1 MPVLLTRRE
10 SHPSKVSVKE
20 RIHMYSDHV
29 KQKGGTPPAP
39 EPTMFVQKG
48 RRSTMPI
55 IEPLPQKT
63 HRPERGKS
71 APFPLRILPATL
83 SDSHLLSAQPTRTGN
98 PPRRQSFHCIEDDD
112 DDIEAGIA
120 LSSLREWRKKQ
131 ASFHVPTHETA
142 NGHECSQPQLTVT
155 VGDDRGLSVSDI
167 GIGFDNDN
175 DSAEQV
181 RDWVLTNG
189 NGNSH
194 PVRSNTHSRVRLC
207 RSSDTTMY
215 SGEAEEVNKL
225 RGDNSFLLAENRQL
239 KQRLLLLER
248 SLPVEI
254 DVRTYMLV
262 VFRFCFLSA
271 LCVSTPDLYCCC
283 LCLLFFTFAV
293 VVYVCYCCLC
303 LPLLFMFVVVRMCVD
318 GTYLPYTY
326 VHYCHC
332 LFSGREIVQCVRMC
346 VCR

>member
-1 MPVLLTRRE
+1 
-10 SHPSKVSVKE
+10 
-20 RIHMYSDHV
+20 
-29 KQKGGTPPAP
+29 
-39 EPTMFVQKG
+39 
-48 RRSTMPI
+48 MPI

-254 DVRTYMLV
+254 DELPTPLYRRKKSKAHTQDLMIEVGHMERVLNYTQVYKKFLLSEGRYLNKLLV
-262 VFRFCFLSA
+262 LSE
-271 LCVSTPDLYCCC
+271 Y
-283 LCLLFFTFAV
+283 FAV
-293 VVYVCYCCLC
+293 
-303 LPLLFMFVVVRMCVD
+303 PFKLLVAYKPNVLSFNN
-318 GTYLPYTY
+318 YQS
-326 VHYCHC
+326 
-332 LFSGREIVQCVRMC
+332 LFLNW
-346 VCR
+346 